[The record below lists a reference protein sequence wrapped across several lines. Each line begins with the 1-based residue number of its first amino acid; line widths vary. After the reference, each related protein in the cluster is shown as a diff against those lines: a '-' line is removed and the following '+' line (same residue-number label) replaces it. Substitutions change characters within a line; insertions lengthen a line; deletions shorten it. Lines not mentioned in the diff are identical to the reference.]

1 MSTESKAEEAVDREQ
16 IRRWKA
22 NLETEIDGIAIY
34 RMLAE
39 AERDPERKII
49 FEQLA
54 EVEVHHERVF
64 REKLRESGVEPRERG
79 PSFRARMIGF
89 LARIFGVRAV
99 LPIVRNMEAGA
110 YIDYME
116 QDEAAKS
123 LAPDEREH
131 RRTMSRLERGEISQ
145 PAAAIAHREG
155 WHRTGGGGT
164 LRATVFGVS
173 DGLVSNSALVMGFA
187 GAQTNGEFVLLAGVA
202 GLLAGAF
209 SMGSGEYVSMR
220 AQKELFER
228 QIELEREEL
237 ALSPDEERK
246 ELVLIYRAKGLS
258 REQAEETAASLMQ
271 NPDIALETLVREE
284 LGLDPGSLGS
294 PWGAAIGSFI
304 AFAAGALV
312 PVIPFLFAADASV
325 GYVIAS
331 AVLSA
336 IAVFAVGA
344 SLSLFTGRSALFSGA
359 RQVAIASAAAALTFA
374 IGRLVGVSTGI

>member
-1 MSTESKAEEAVDREQ
+1 MTTEEAPKQAVDREQ

-39 AERDPERKII
+39 AERNPERKAI

-54 EVEVHHERVF
+54 EVEFAHERVF
-64 REKLRESGVEPRERG
+64 REKLREAGVRPTERG
-79 PSFRARMIGF
+79 PSIRARMIGF
-89 LARIFGVRAV
+89 LARMFGVRAV

-110 YIDYME
+110 YIEYME
-116 QDEAAKS
+116 QDEAAQS

-131 RRTMSRLERGEISQ
+131 RRTMSRLDRNEVPQ

-187 GAQTNGEFVLLAGVA
+187 GAQTSGEFVLLAGVA

-246 ELVLIYRAKGLS
+246 ELALIYRAKGLPP
-258 REQAEETAASLMQ
+258 EQAETTAAQLMK
-271 NPDIALETLVREE
+271 NPDVALETLVREE

-294 PWGAAIGSFI
+294 PWGAAIGSFV
-304 AFAAGALV
+304 AFAFGALV
-312 PVIPFLFAADASV
+312 PVIPFFFADASV

-331 AVLSA
+331 AALSA
-336 IAVFAVGA
+336 VAIFAVGA
-344 SLSLFTGRSALFSGA
+344 SLSLFTGRSALFSGT
-359 RQVAIASAAAALTFA
+359 RQVAIAAAAAALTFG
-374 IGRLVGVSTGI
+374 IGRLIGVSTGI

>member
-1 MSTESKAEEAVDREQ
+1 MTTEEAPKQAPDREQ

-34 RMLAE
+34 RMLAD
-39 AERDPERKII
+39 AERDPERKAI

-54 EVEVHHERVF
+54 EVEVHHEGVF
-64 REKLRESGVEPRERG
+64 REKLREAGVEPTQRG
-79 PSFRARMIGF
+79 PSFRARMIGQM
-89 LARIFGVRAV
+89 ARWFGVKSV

-110 YIDYME
+110 YIEYME

-145 PAAAIAHREG
+145 PATAIAHREG

-173 DGLVSNSALVMGFA
+173 DGLVSNAALVMGFA

-237 ALSPDEERK
+237 ALSPDEERR
-246 ELVLIYRAKGLS
+246 ELALIYRAKGLS
-258 REQAEETAASLMQ
+258 REQAEETASSLMQ

-284 LGLDPGSLGS
+284 LGLDPKELGS
-294 PWGAAIGSFI
+294 PWGAAIGSFV

-336 IAVFAVGA
+336 IALFAVGA

-359 RQVAIASAAAALTFA
+359 RQVAIGASAASLTFA